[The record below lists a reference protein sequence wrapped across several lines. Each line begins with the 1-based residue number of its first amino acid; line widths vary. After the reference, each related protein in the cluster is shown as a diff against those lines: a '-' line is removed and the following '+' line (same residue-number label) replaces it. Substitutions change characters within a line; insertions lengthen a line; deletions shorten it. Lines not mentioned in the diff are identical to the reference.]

1 MSTTFNELSAKKL
14 LNGGKSN
21 LVVCVLLI
29 DILKLIALGV
39 YISNL
44 GEYYH
49 QIPRSHL
56 L

>member
-1 MSTTFNELSAKKL
+1 MSTKCNELSSKKL
-14 LNGGKSN
+14 HNGGKSN

-29 DILKLIALGV
+29 DILKLALRV
-39 YISNL
+39 YMSNL
-44 GEYYH
+44 SEYYH